1 MRSIHPQ
8 EVQGDPSA
16 VRWVVHTGT
25 DDVVGEIATAPGP
38 FGQLLRD
45 GVISLTLLEVE
56 GIWTWL
62 RPGRDWDDWGHR
74 VRDAIAGS
82 LDHSGWEIN
91 GDSADLLRLVA
102 SDVVDNDL
110 ASVIETAS
118 TTVQVVEN
126 DATWLLLDL
135 GQLEERDPTA
145 AAELQQHIELLVR
158 LRYPPLART
167 SRVGG
172 PAISQ
177 GPAGSQIMMNNTP
190 RRALWTGE

>member
-45 GVISLTLLEVE
+45 GVISLALLEVE

-74 VRDAIAGS
+74 VRDLGVAGC
-82 LDHSGWEIN
+82 
-91 GDSADLLRLVA
+91 
-102 SDVVDNDL
+102 
-110 ASVIETAS
+110 
-118 TTVQVVEN
+118 
-126 DATWLLLDL
+126 
-135 GQLEERDPTA
+135 
-145 AAELQQHIELLVR
+145 
-158 LRYPPLART
+158 
-167 SRVGG
+167 
-172 PAISQ
+172 
-177 GPAGSQIMMNNTP
+177 
-190 RRALWTGE
+190 ALP